1 MLFFRVCLNLSL
13 FLSYLL
19 SLLKQFLFFRIIQEA
34 SKKYPIVVEQC
45 LYDSLNKVMVLST
58 QNMTNEEIEKTVL
71 HILCLIDN
79 LTLGK
84 YD

>member
-1 MLFFRVCLNLSL
+1 
-13 FLSYLL
+13 
-19 SLLKQFLFFRIIQEA
+19 
-34 SKKYPIVVEQC
+34 
-45 LYDSLNKVMVLST
+45 MVLST